1 MKESGYV
8 LSLQHINKSFPGV
21 KALDD
26 VCIDVRKG
34 TTHILIGENGA
45 GKSTLMKIL
54 DGIYKMDE
62 GSIELEGKT
71 VKIENPKE
79 AFKLGISMIH
89 QELNFFPDMTA
100 EQYFFLENEPQKFR
114 GWVDW
119 KTIRERMAKLLKE
132 EEVNY
137 KAYTKIK
144 DLSVSDL
151 QLLEIM
157 KATYSGAKIII
168 MDEPTSAV
176 SEKDARRLFGK
187 IEKLKAEGVTVIY
200 ISHKMD
206 EIFEI
211 GDYITVLRDGKT
223 IETRAKENF
232 SRDEV
237 IELMVGRP
245 VDNAYPKEKIEIGN
259 MLFEAK
265 AFTAETNFHNVSFH
279 VRRGEIV
286 GFAGL
291 VGAGRTEVMRAIVG
305 LDSHKS
311 GELVFKGK
319 VFKPNNI
326 ADAGNKGIL
335 MASEDR
341 RRYGC
346 VAMRS
351 VQENIALPNLKH
363 FSKFVFLKHKQET
376 KESAQKMKELNIKAP
391 SLRTSIMNLSGGNQ
405 QKVILARILVANP
418 DLLILDEPTRGID
431 VGAKYE
437 IYKIMTEIAKQGIG
451 IIMVSSELPE
461 LIGMCDRIYVMR
473 EGTIVGQ
480 LGEKEM
486 TQTNVM
492 HLAAN

>member
-8 LSLQHINKSFPGV
+8 LSLQHISKSFPGV

-62 GSIELEGKT
+62 GCIKLEGEA

-119 KTIRERMAKLLKE
+119 KTIREKMTKLLE
-132 EEVNY
+132 EEKANY
-137 KAYTKIK
+137 KAYTKIR

-176 SEKDARRLFGK
+176 SEKDARRLFEK
-187 IEKLKAEGVTVIY
+187 IAELKAKGVTIIY

-223 IETRAKENF
+223 IETRSKENF
-232 SRDEV
+232 SRHEV
-237 IELMVGRP
+237 IELMVGRS
-245 VDNAYPKEKIEIGN
+245 VDNAYPKEHIEIGER
-259 MLFEAK
+259 LFEAK
-265 AFTAETNFHNVSFH
+265 NYTAKESFHDVSFH
-279 VRRGEIV
+279 VCRGEIV

-305 LDSHKS
+305 LDLHKS
-311 GELVFKGK
+311 GELIFKGK
-319 VFKPNNI
+319 PFEADNI

-351 VQENIALPNLKH
+351 VQENIALSNLKH
-363 FSKFVFLKHKQET
+363 FSKFTFIKHKQET
-376 KESAQKMKELNIKAP
+376 EESVRKVKELNIKTP
-391 SLRTSIMNLSGGNQ
+391 SLKTLIMNLSGGNQ

-437 IYKIMTEIAKQGIG
+437 IYKIMTQMVKQGIG

-461 LIGMCDRIYVMR
+461 LIGMCDRMYVMR
-473 EGTIVGQ
+473 EGTIA
-480 LGEKEM
+480 GELEGKEM
-486 TQTNVM
+486 TQSNVM

>member
-1 MKESGYV
+1 MEESKY
-8 LSLQHINKSFPGV
+8 LLKLQHVTKSFPGV
-21 KALDD
+21 KALND
-26 VCIDVRKG
+26 VCINVQKG

-62 GSIELEGKT
+62 GTIELNCKP
-71 VKIENPKE
+71 VKIDGPKM
-79 AFKLGISMIH
+79 ASNLGIAMIH
-89 QELNFFPDMTA
+89 QELNFFPDMTV
-100 EQYFFLENEPQKFR
+100 EQYFFLENEPQLFK

-119 KTIRERMAKLLKE
+119 KKVRRDMTKILEDE
-132 EEVNY
+132 DVNY
-137 KAYTKIK
+137 KPFTKIR

-157 KATYSGAKIII
+157 KATYSGAMLMI

-176 SEKDARRLFGK
+176 SEKDAQRLFKK
-187 IEKLKAEGVTVIY
+187 IEDMKKKGVTIIY

-206 EIFEI
+206 EIFQI
-211 GDYITVLRDGKT
+211 GDYITVLRDGET
-223 IETRAKENF
+223 IATRAKKDF

-237 IELMVGRP
+237 VELMVGRP
-245 VDNAYPKEKIEIGN
+245 IDNTYPKKRLSIGDV
-259 MLFEAK
+259 LFEARNY
-265 AFTAETNFHNVSFH
+265 TAQKNFHDVSFN
-279 VRRGEIV
+279 VRKGEIV

-305 LDSHKS
+305 LDSYKS
-311 GELVFKGK
+311 GELFFHGRPFKART
-319 VFKPNNI
+319 V
-326 ADAGNKGIL
+326 AEAGDKGIL

-346 VAMRS
+346 VGMRS

-363 FSKFVFLKHKQET
+363 FSKYTFIRHKQES
-376 KESAQKMKELNIKAP
+376 KESTNKVKELNIKTPTLTTA
-391 SLRTSIMNLSGGNQ
+391 IMNLSGGNQ

-437 IYKIMTEIAKQGIG
+437 IYNIMTKIASQGVG

-461 LIGMCDRIYVMR
+461 LIGMCDRTYVMR
-473 EGTIVGQ
+473 EGTVVGE
-480 LGEKEM
+480 LSGEEM
-486 TQTNVM
+486 TQNKVM
-492 HLAAN
+492 HLATN

>member
-1 MKESGYV
+1 MRESDYV
-8 LSLQHINKSFPGV
+8 LSLRHISKSFPGV

-54 DGIYKMDE
+54 DGIYRMDE
-62 GSIELEGKT
+62 GSILLEGKE
-71 VKIENPKE
+71 VKIENPKA
-79 AFKLGISMIH
+79 AFQMGISMIH

-119 KTIRERMAKLLKE
+119 KTIREKMTKLLKE
-132 EEVNY
+132 EGVQY
-137 KAYTKIK
+137 KAYTRIR

-176 SEKDARRLFGK
+176 SEKDAKRLFEK
-187 IEKLKAEGVTVIY
+187 IEKLKAKGVTVIY

-223 IETRAKENF
+223 IETRSTKEF
-232 SRDEV
+232 TRDEV

-245 VDNAYPKEKIEIGN
+245 VDHAYPKEQIPIGEV
-259 MLFEAK
+259 LFEAK
-265 AFTAETNFHNVSFH
+265 DFTAEGKFHDVNFHIC
-279 VRRGEIV
+279 RGEIV

-291 VGAGRTEVMRAIVG
+291 VGAGRTEVMRAVVG

-311 GELVFKGK
+311 GQLIFKGK
-319 VFKPNNI
+319 SFQAKNI
-326 ADAGNKGIL
+326 ADAGEQGIL

-363 FSKFVFLKHKQET
+363 FSRFTFIRHRQEG
-376 KESAQKMKELNIKAP
+376 KECAERIKELNVKTP
-391 SLRTSIMNLSGGNQ
+391 SLKTLIVNLSGGNQ

-437 IYKIMTEIAKQGIG
+437 IYKIMTEIARHGVG

-461 LIGMCDRIYVMR
+461 LIGMCDRMYVMR
-473 EGTIVGQ
+473 EGTVA
-480 LGEKEM
+480 GELAREEM

-492 HLAAN
+492 RLAAN